1 MPAMRP
7 PRPASLLALCSLL
20 VITASGQLVQG
31 DAVPLVQGTL
41 HADTAATAR
50 TQFVLL
56 GFDATP
62 GPERSVED
70 TGFHYIYEAI
80 NRHRAPGRPPNAF
93 TLFISTGLLQLSPG
107 RRRHS
112 DAERVFEGV
121 LPRNQPVIGY
131 ARSLSVL
138 QARAA
143 NVRELAAR
151 GVEIGSH
158 AVRHAH
164 GLHFDEATW
173 RAELADHERISD
185 LLELPRPLGFRAPF
199 LEYNDAMYAAL
210 SARGTRYDASRPG
223 MRAWPTRH
231 ASGIWLFSIPTV
243 VLPQGGRA
251 LFFDD
256 NLRELL
262 LPLAHA
268 SGTSGREAERHI
280 DDAYYQ
286 AAVAEFQER
295 YRGERAPFLISGHG
309 NFRRGVLRLMRNVCG
324 LPDVRCATFTEA
336 VAYLDAHPEL
346 AGR

>member
-1 MPAMRP
+1 MRRPRPAVLLALSMLLLISATEQLVSGDTPPAMRSALVGDGT
-7 PRPASLLALCSLL
+7 PA
-20 VITASGQLVQG
+20 G
-31 DAVPLVQGTL
+31 
-41 HADTAATAR
+41 R

-62 GPERSVED
+62 GPEPRVED
-70 TGFHYIYEAI
+70 SGFHYIYESI
-80 NRHRAPGRPPNAF
+80 NRHRAPGRPPNSF
-93 TLFISTGLLQLSPG
+93 TLFISTGLLQLQPG
-107 RRRHS
+107 RSRHTE
-112 DAERVFEGV
+112 AERAFEGG

-131 ARSLSVL
+131 ARNLSTL

-143 NVRELAAR
+143 NVRELSAR

-173 RAELADHERISD
+173 RAELADHQRISD
-185 LLELPRPLGFRAPF
+185 LLSLPRPLGFRAPF
-199 LEYNDAMYAAL
+199 LEYNEAMYTALAAH
-210 SARGTRYDASRPG
+210 STRYDASRPG
-223 MRAWPTRH
+223 ARTWPTRH

-243 VLPQGGRA
+243 FLPDGRRA

-268 SGTSGREAERHI
+268 SGKTGRDAERHI
-280 DDAYYQ
+280 DDAYYR
-286 AAVAEFQER
+286 AGLAEFQER

-309 NFRRGVLRLMRNVCG
+309 NFRGGILRLMRHVCG
-324 LPDVRCATFTEA
+324 MPDVRCATFSEA
-336 VAYLDAHPEL
+336 VRYLDAHPEL